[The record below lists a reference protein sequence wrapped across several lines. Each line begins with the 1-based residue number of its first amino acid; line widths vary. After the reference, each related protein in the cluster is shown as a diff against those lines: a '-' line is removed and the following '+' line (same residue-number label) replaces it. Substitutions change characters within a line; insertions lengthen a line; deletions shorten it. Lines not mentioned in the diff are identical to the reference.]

1 MPGTTI
7 PVIAKLVSESLLSL
21 YPVFVKKIGLEIPVQ
36 LWTRLIAYIA
46 IAALFVNWSF
56 IRSAIT
62 SPNGLLLGLVT
73 LIHIYVSYEGF
84 KYLDSGVSFSLFNLY
99 PFMILLLSRAPFH
112 PAYLIALLGFGVFVY
127 DNYLVSHQLIQD
139 DFSDQSA
146 QSAKI
151 ESMENPSN
159 ESSEKKREDKEIVHS
174 SKTRIF
180 QYGLV
185 MILLSAFTEAL
196 IYFIIRRVKTTN
208 HWDHLFISYFPGAIV
223 MSLYMI
229 FLWIKSRRETFEGSS
244 NLSKDSPDSSKA
256 GFNQRILIALLL
268 NGVIG
273 SVGYVS
279 RFFAAYR
286 LEAKI
291 YAILSYFGIVM
302 AYIYGIGFNK
312 EKLTDLKVI
321 GTILIILANYLVLR
335 KS

>member
-1 MPGTTI
+1 MSSTTI
-7 PVIAKLVSESLLSL
+7 PVVAKLASESLLSL

-62 SPNGLLLGLVT
+62 SPNAILLGVVT

-99 PFMILLLSRAPFH
+99 PFMILLLSRAPWH
-112 PAYLIALLGFGVFVY
+112 PAYLIALIGFAIFVY
-127 DNYLVSHQLIQD
+127 DNYLLSHQLIAT
-139 DFSDQSA
+139 SDKSE
-146 QSAKI
+146 SV
-151 ESMENPSN
+151 ESMENQEPFT
-159 ESSEKKREDKEIVHS
+159 KEQEVKHQNDL
-174 SKTRIF
+174 KTFR
-180 QYGLV
+180 YGIV

-208 HWDHLFISYFPGAIV
+208 HWDHLFISYFPGAVV
-223 MSLYMI
+223 MTIYMI
-229 FLWIKSRRETFEGSS
+229 FLWIKSRDQSTANTDIQESMQNQNTQS
-244 NLSKDSPDSSKA
+244 
-256 GFNQRILIALLL
+256 GFNQRVLIALLL

-291 YAILSYFGIVM
+291 YAILSYFGIIM
-302 AYIYGIGFNK
+302 AYVYGIVLNK
-312 EKLTDLKVI
+312 EQMTGLKVL
-321 GTILIILANYLVLR
+321 GTILIILANYLVL
-335 KS
+335 KK

>member
-1 MPGTTI
+1 MSSTTI
-7 PVIAKLVSESLLSL
+7 PVVAKLASESLLSL

-62 SPNGLLLGLVT
+62 SPNAILLGVVT

-99 PFMILLLSRAPFH
+99 PFMILLLSRAPWH
-112 PAYLIALLGFGVFVY
+112 PAYLIALIGFAIFVY
-127 DNYLVSHQLIQD
+127 DNYLLSHQLIAT
-139 DFSDQSA
+139 SD
-146 QSAKI
+146 KT
-151 ESMENPSN
+151 EGMENQEPFT
-159 ESSEKKREDKEIVHS
+159 KEQEVKHQNDL
-174 SKTRIF
+174 KTFR
-180 QYGLV
+180 YGIV

-208 HWDHLFISYFPGAIV
+208 HWDHLFISYFPGAVV
-223 MSLYMI
+223 MTIYMI
-229 FLWIKSRRETFEGSS
+229 FLWIKSRDQSTANTDIQESMQNQNTQS
-244 NLSKDSPDSSKA
+244 
-256 GFNQRILIALLL
+256 GFNQRVLIALLL

-291 YAILSYFGIVM
+291 YAILSYFGIIM
-302 AYIYGIGFNK
+302 AYVYGIVLNK
-312 EKLTDLKVI
+312 EQMTGLKVL
-321 GTILIILANYLVLR
+321 GTILIILANYLVL
-335 KS
+335 KK

>member
-1 MPGTTI
+1 MSSITI
-7 PVIAKLVSESLLSL
+7 PVIAKLASESLLSL

-62 SPNGLLLGLVT
+62 SPNAILLGVVT

-99 PFMILLLSRAPFH
+99 PFMILLLSRAPWH
-112 PAYLIALLGFGVFVY
+112 PAYLIALIGFAIFVY
-127 DNYLVSHQLIQD
+127 DNYLLSHQLIAT
-139 DFSDQSA
+139 SD
-146 QSAKI
+146 KT
-151 ESMENPSN
+151 EGMENQEPFT
-159 ESSEKKREDKEIVHS
+159 KEQEVKHQNDLN
-174 SKTRIF
+174 TFR
-180 QYGLV
+180 YGVV

-208 HWDHLFISYFPGAIV
+208 HWDHLFISYFPGAVV
-223 MSLYMI
+223 MTIYMI
-229 FLWIKSRRETFEGSS
+229 FLWIKSRNQSANEDMKESMENQNTQS
-244 NLSKDSPDSSKA
+244 
-256 GFNQRILIALLL
+256 GFNQRVLIALLL

-291 YAILSYFGIVM
+291 YAILSYFGIIM
-302 AYIYGIGFNK
+302 AYVYGIVLNK
-312 EKLTDLKVI
+312 EQMTGLKVL
-321 GTILIILANYLVLR
+321 GTILIILANYLVL
-335 KS
+335 KK